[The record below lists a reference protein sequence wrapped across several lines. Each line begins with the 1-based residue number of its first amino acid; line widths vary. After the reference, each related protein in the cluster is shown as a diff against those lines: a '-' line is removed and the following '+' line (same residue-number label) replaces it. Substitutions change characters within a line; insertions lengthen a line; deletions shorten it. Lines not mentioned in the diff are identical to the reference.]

1 MTDRRSKFLPL
12 LSAFLLVI
20 SASWHVAGAGAAP
33 VDRDH
38 DGIFDAVEGTVDTD
52 TDGKPDEMSGTH
64 QGQRE

>member
-1 MTDRRSKFLPL
+1 MADRHSKLRPL

-38 DGIFDAVEGTVDTD
+38 DGIFDGVEGMVDTD
-52 TDGKPDEMSGTH
+52 ADGDGAPDYLDA
-64 QGQRE
+64 